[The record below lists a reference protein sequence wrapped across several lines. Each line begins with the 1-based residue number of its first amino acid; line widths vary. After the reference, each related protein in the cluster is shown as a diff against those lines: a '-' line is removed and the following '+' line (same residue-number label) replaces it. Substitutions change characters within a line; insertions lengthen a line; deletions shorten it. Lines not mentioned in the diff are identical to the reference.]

1 MKFRLTS
8 RLEESNM
15 TARHLARFA
24 FSGLLALS
32 ICGAVIAASPSSDT
46 RVPVKLSSGRVS
58 IAGTSNIHEY
68 TASTTTVRV
77 VRLELADGVS
87 GPNFWDEIV
96 KPGAIESFEVAIA
109 AASLSSPREG
119 IDKNMR
125 KALKVIEFPTIT
137 FRLIRFDGGGDPGT
151 LRATGLLTIAGVQ
164 REVALDLKT
173 TRHDSSFTVNGVV
186 ALLMTDYGVTP
197 PKAMLG
203 MLKTDPKVTV
213 TFETVLTIPLT

>member
-1 MKFRLTS
+1 
-8 RLEESNM
+8 M
-15 TARHLARFA
+15 TVRHLARFA
-24 FSGLLALS
+24 FSSFLALS
-32 ICGAVIAASPSSDT
+32 VCGAVIAASSSSDT

-68 TASTTTVRV
+68 TASTTNVRV
-77 VRLELADGVS
+77 VRLELADGVVF
-87 GPNFWDEIV
+87 GPNFWDEII

-109 AASLSSPREG
+109 AGSLSSPREG
-119 IDKNMR
+119 IDKNMY
-125 KALKVIEFPTIT
+125 KALKVTEFPTIT
-137 FRLIRFDGGGDPGT
+137 FRLIRFDGGGDPGA
-151 LRATGLLTIAGVQ
+151 LHATGLLTIAGVQ

-173 TRHDSSFTVNGVV
+173 TRHDSSFTVNGAVT
-186 ALLMTDYGVTP
+186 LLMTDYGVTP

>member
-1 MKFRLTS
+1 MQFDLGRI
-8 RLEESNM
+8 EESNM
-15 TARHLARFA
+15 TVRHLARFA
-24 FSGLLALS
+24 FSSVLALG

-46 RVPVKLSSGRVS
+46 RVPVKLFSGRVS

-68 TASTTTVRV
+68 TASTTNVRI

-119 IDKNMR
+119 LDKNMY
-125 KALKVIEFPTIT
+125 KALKVTEFPTIT

-151 LRATGLLTIAGVQ
+151 LHATGLLIVAGVQ

-173 TRHDSSFTVNGVV
+173 TRHDSSFTVNG
-186 ALLMTDYGVTP
+186 AMTLLMTDYGITP

-213 TFETVLTIPLT
+213 TFETVLTIALT

>member
-1 MKFRLTS
+1 
-8 RLEESNM
+8 M
-15 TARHLARFA
+15 TVRHVTRFA
-24 FSGLLALS
+24 VSGLLALS
-32 ICGAVIAASPSSDT
+32 VCGAVIAASPSSDT
-46 RVPVKLSSGRVS
+46 RVPVTLSSGRVS

-68 TASTTTVRV
+68 TASTTNVRV

-96 KPGAIESFEVAIA
+96 KPGAIKSFEVAIA

-119 IDKNMR
+119 IDKNMY
-125 KALKVIEFPTIT
+125 KALKVTEFPTIT
-137 FRLIRFDGGGDPGT
+137 FSLNRFEGGGEPGT

-164 REVALDLKT
+164 REVTLDLKT

-186 ALLMTDYGVTP
+186 TLLMTDYGVTP

-213 TFETVLTIPLT
+213 TFETVLSIPLT